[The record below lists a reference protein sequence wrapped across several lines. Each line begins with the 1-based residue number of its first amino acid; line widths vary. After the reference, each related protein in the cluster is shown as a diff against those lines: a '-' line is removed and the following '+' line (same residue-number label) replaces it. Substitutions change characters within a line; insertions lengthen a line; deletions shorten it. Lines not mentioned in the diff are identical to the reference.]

1 MIPVMTS
8 SRQWLIPLG
17 LAMVA
22 LVVASAA
29 LGPVGFSASGSG
41 MLNAAAAAAF
51 TVAAVPYLLRDRLP
65 QPAYVALMVVM
76 AAAVVAMR
84 AANPAAEVTALFL
97 IAAFAPLRPPRL
109 LLPAL
114 VLLAACAVNVL
125 QLGSGQTVVSL
136 VLATDA
142 GAAFFFLVGVLLRR
156 EKEQRER
163 IAVLLRQVEA
173 GREAERTAAA
183 AAERGRLAREMHDVL
198 AHTLSGLSLHLEGSR
213 LLARST
219 DSDPRLLAS
228 LDRAGALAKSG
239 LAEAR
244 RAVRALREDE
254 APGPALLQSLMD
266 QHRDAASGELSFSTR
281 GDAVPLPGDAALALY
296 RTVQEALS
304 NVRRHAPG
312 ADVDVDLRWEPAA
325 VRLTVTDSGAA
336 GGGTMPG
343 SDATPGGDAA
353 AAGGGPGFGLNG
365 MAERAQLAGGT
376 VEAAPL
382 GSGFRVRL
390 TIPV

>member
-1 MIPVMTS
+1 MIPGMTT

-22 LVVASAA
+22 LVVVSAA
-29 LGPVGFSASGSG
+29 FGPVGFSAAGAG
-41 MLNAAAAAAF
+41 LLNAAAAAAF
-51 TVAAVPYLLRDRLP
+51 AIASVPYLLHGHLP
-65 QPAYVALMVVM
+65 QPAYVFMMVVM

-114 VLLAACAVNVL
+114 VLLSACAVNIV
-125 QLGSGQTVVSL
+125 QLGTGQTVLSL

-142 GAAFFFLVGVLLRR
+142 GAVFFFLVGVLLRR

-163 IAVLLRQVEA
+163 IGVLLQQVEA

-183 AAERGRLAREMHDVL
+183 AAERERLARELHDVL

-213 LLARST
+213 LLARSAET
-219 DSDPRLLAS
+219 DPRLVDS
-228 LDRAGALAKSG
+228 LGRAAALAKSG

-244 RAVRALREDE
+244 RAMRALHGDE
-254 APGPALLQSLMD
+254 LPGPGLLPSLME
-266 QHRDAASGELSFSTR
+266 QHRHAASGELRFDSR
-281 GDAVPLPGDAALALY
+281 GDPVPLSGDAALALY
-296 RTVQEALS
+296 RTAQEALS
-304 NVRRHAPG
+304 NVRKHAPG
-312 ADVDVDLRWEPAA
+312 ADVDVELSWGPTA

-336 GGGTMPG
+336 GPRTEPARG
-343 SDATPGGDAA
+343 A
-353 AAGGGPGFGLNG
+353 GFGLSG
-365 MAERAQLAGGT
+365 MAERAKLAGGH

>member
-1 MIPVMTS
+1 MTS

-29 LGPVGFSASGSG
+29 LGPVGFSTGGAG
-41 MLNAAAAAAF
+41 MFNAAAAAAF
-51 TVAAVPYLLRDRLP
+51 TAAAVPYLLRDRLS
-65 QPAYVALMVVM
+65 QPAYVVLMVVM
-76 AAAVVAMR
+76 AAAVVGMR
-84 AANPAAEVTALFL
+84 AADPAAEVTALFL

-114 VLLAACAVNVL
+114 VLLAACAVNVV
-125 QLGSGQTVVSL
+125 QLSTGQGVVSL

-142 GAAFFFLVGVLLRR
+142 GAAFFLLVGVLLRR

-163 IAVLLRQVEA
+163 ISVLLRQVEA

-183 AAERGRLAREMHDVL
+183 AAERARLAREMHDVL

-213 LLARST
+213 LLARGAGA
-219 DSDPRLLAS
+219 DPRLLGS

-244 RAVRALREDE
+244 RAVLALRDDE
-254 APGPALLQSLMD
+254 APGPGLLQSLID
-266 QHRDAASGELSFSTR
+266 QHRDAASGRLRFNSR
-281 GDAVPLPGDAALALY
+281 GEAVPLPPEAALALY

-304 NVRRHAPG
+304 NVRKHAPG
-312 ADVDVDLRWEPAA
+312 ADVDVDLSWEPAA

-336 GGGTMPG
+336 GGA
-343 SDATPGGDAA
+343 AT
-353 AAGGGPGFGLNG
+353 GGGAGFGLNG

-376 VEAAPL
+376 VEAEPL

>member
-1 MIPVMTS
+1 MIPAMTT
-8 SRQWLIPLG
+8 SRQWLIHLG

-29 LGPVGFSASGSG
+29 LGPVGFSTAGAG

-51 TVAAVPYLLRDRLP
+51 AMAAVPYLLHGRLP
-65 QPAYVALMVVM
+65 QPAYVFLMVVM

-84 AANPAAEVTALFL
+84 SANPASEVTALFL

-114 VLLAACAVNVL
+114 VLLAACAVNIV
-125 QLGSGQTVVSL
+125 QLGSGQTVLSL

-163 IAVLLRQVEA
+163 IAGLLRQVEA

-183 AAERGRLAREMHDVL
+183 AAERERLARDMHDVL

-213 LLARST
+213 LLASNT
-219 DSDPRLLAS
+219 ASDPRLLES
-228 LDRAGALAKSG
+228 LGRAAALAKSG

-244 RAVRALREDE
+244 QAMRALHGDE
-254 APGPALLQSLMD
+254 LPGPGLLPALIE
-266 QHRDAASGELSFSTR
+266 QHRHAASGEIRFSSR
-281 GDAVPLPGDAALALY
+281 GEPVPLPGDAALALY
-296 RTVQEALS
+296 RTAQEALS
-304 NVRRHAPG
+304 NVRKHAPG
-312 ADVDVDLRWEPAA
+312 ADVDVELSWDPAA
-325 VRLTVTDSGAA
+325 VRLTVTDGGAA
-336 GGGTMPG
+336 GPGTEP
-343 SDATPGGDAA
+343 
-353 AAGGGPGFGLNG
+353 AGVAGFGLSG
-365 MAERAQLAGGT
+365 MAERARLAGGH